1 MQKDCPVLYFQQ
13 TFDTQGKR
21 GFKLLDDPINPKN
34 KPLSRGGQ
42 RSELLHEPN
51 NYDELLD
58 ASMENKPYNR
68 NMYAGFDQQDQQVGE
83 NTILD
88 KKFTTSGR
96 WNPMQNEW
104 AGPKESERMSKELA
118 VDRSRNVKELESQIH
133 KVTSTELIETQM
145 NLLRPY
151 NSRKVSK
158 YSNQIYETEAKKNNE
173 LIKQSL
179 ENKM

>member
-1 MQKDCPVLYFQQ
+1 
-13 TFDTQGKR
+13 
-21 GFKLLDDPINPKN
+21 
-34 KPLSRGGQ
+34 
-42 RSELLHEPN
+42 
-51 NYDELLD
+51 
-58 ASMENKPYNR
+58 
-68 NMYAGFDQQDQQVGE
+68 
-83 NTILD
+83 
-88 KKFTTSGR
+88 
-96 WNPMQNEW
+96 MQNEW